1 MRRLLASVGIS
12 DVGDG
17 IRQTALPLLAAA
29 LTADPL
35 GVSAVAVAE
44 ALPWLLVTLLA
55 GALVDR
61 WDRRTVVLAANTFRA
76 VLAGVLAATVALDL
90 ATIPALCLAAFSL
103 TAAETFADAASQ
115 ALLPALVGIDD
126 LERANSRLSVVSN
139 VAVQFVGPPLGGLLF
154 ALRPLPFAT
163 DAVSFAA
170 SALLLRNLPPLP
182 SPPREK
188 SSLRRDIGEGLRFL
202 FARPVLRAMVIA
214 VVLSNLLMGAV
225 FGVFVLYSLN
235 VLHLH
240 PAEYGLL
247 FTAFAAGAVVGSLF
261 AGRLRSLLGAGPAV
275 ITSMLLLGLPFLL
288 MVLLPDAYVAGAAM
302 VLTGIGEGVWNVLN
316 MSLRQA
322 VTPDALRGRVLST
335 FRMFGL
341 GSGSVGA
348 ALGGVLAAGFGVSFP
363 ILVAGIALPAASVLL
378 LPALSTR
385 AIEEA
390 RVP

>member
-1 MRRLLASVGIS
+1 
-12 DVGDG
+12 
-17 IRQTALPLLAAA
+17 
-29 LTADPL
+29 
-35 GVSAVAVAE
+35 
-44 ALPWLLVTLLA
+44 
-55 GALVDR
+55 
-61 WDRRTVVLAANTFRA
+61 
-76 VLAGVLAATVALDL
+76 
-90 ATIPALCLAAFSL
+90 
-103 TAAETFADAASQ
+103 
-115 ALLPALVGIDD
+115 
-126 LERANSRLSVVSN
+126 
-139 VAVQFVGPPLGGLLF
+139 LF

-302 VLTGIGEGVWNVLN
+302 LLIGIGEGVWNVLN

-390 RVP
+390 RVS